1 MTTPERA
8 PLAGLAY
15 TGVGFSFAAI
25 VGGMALLGHLADG
38 WLGTEPWPSILSS
51 TTRADGFVIIPQDS
65 EGFPEGTEVDVYLY
79 DPWNTGI

>member
-38 WLGTEPWPSILSS
+38 WLGTEPWLLVLLAMVGVAYATVDLIR
-51 TTRADGFVIIPQDS
+51 TVNAIARRKKDTDG
-65 EGFPEGTEVDVYLY
+65 
-79 DPWNTGI
+79 